1 MISTPSNPCPSP
13 SLFLFLRSSH
23 THTVPVPYSA
33 LIDRER
39 YTKLACIEAP
49 KTSHSLKRNFLSRRE
64 HGERLGN
71 VVLFPYD
78 SSRYRFISFDR
89 SSFFSPNEIT
99 RLKKKILAKRSKF
112 FNFLEIYPESYNMHS
127 YFYFFPKIY
136 SRKTIPISEGGEVSL
151 TNERVSFNDA
161 SIFPSLPPSV
171 NIVFNEMKVGS
182 HDGINL
188 SYIYISLPSAKSRS
202 QLSSKRYPRNRL
214 DNSSSKTPP
223 NFPMGGRR
231 E

>member
-1 MISTPSNPCPSP
+1 M
-13 SLFLFLRSSH
+13 
-23 THTVPVPYSA
+23 
-33 LIDRER
+33 
-39 YTKLACIEAP
+39 
-49 KTSHSLKRNFLSRRE
+49 
-64 HGERLGN
+64 
-71 VVLFPYD
+71 
-78 SSRYRFISFDR
+78 
-89 SSFFSPNEIT
+89 
-99 RLKKKILAKRSKF
+99 KKKILGKRSKF

-136 SRKTIPISEGGEVSL
+136 SRKTIPISEGGKVSL